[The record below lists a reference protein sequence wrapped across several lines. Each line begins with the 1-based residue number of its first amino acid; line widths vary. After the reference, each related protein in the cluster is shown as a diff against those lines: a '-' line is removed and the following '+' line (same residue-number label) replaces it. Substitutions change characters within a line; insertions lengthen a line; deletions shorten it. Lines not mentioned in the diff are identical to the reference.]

1 MNSQFRPQRRVS
13 MADVAKHAGVS
24 AQTVSRV
31 ANGTGTVIPDTRRR
45 VIDAMDALGY
55 RPNSAARALK
65 LGSFRT
71 IGVLSQ
77 SLSTL
82 GDVRTIE
89 AIATSAAIAGYATT
103 LVPVHVAAH
112 SQADV
117 DRLFSRMQEL
127 AVDALIL
134 NLESPMLAH
143 AAEMLPPGVPVVYMD
158 PEAPDARVVVDTDQ
172 NRGGADAV
180 RHLLDLG
187 HRTVWHIAGPERSR
201 PSGRREDGWRTTLEA
216 AGRDVPPVLRG
227 DWSVESGYLAGKR
240 IAARDDVTAVFCSN
254 DQMALGFYRA
264 VAEADKRVPQDISVV
279 GFDDTADAR
288 GYAPP
293 LTSMHQDFAEVGQRC
308 VSSALALVG
317 GRDVPALSVVVPQ
330 LVVRDSTAPPAL

>member
-1 MNSQFRPQRRVS
+1 MAHRR
-13 MADVAKHAGVS
+13 A
-24 AQTVSRV
+24 
-31 ANGTGTVIPDTRRR
+31 GTVAPEWATRRR
-45 VIDAMDALGY
+45 
-55 RPNSAARALK
+55 
-65 LGSFRT
+65 
-71 IGVLSQ
+71 
-77 SLSTL
+77 
-82 GDVRTIE
+82 
-89 AIATSAAIAGYATT
+89 
-103 LVPVHVAAH
+103 
-112 SQADV
+112 
-117 DRLFSRMQEL
+117 
-127 AVDALIL
+127 
-134 NLESPMLAH
+134 LAH
-143 AAEMLPPGVPVVYMD
+143 HS
-158 PEAPDARVVVDTDQ
+158 
-172 NRGGADAV
+172 RGS
-180 RHLLDLG
+180 
-187 HRTVWHIAGPERSR
+187 RTRRS
-201 PSGRREDGWRTTLEA
+201 
-216 AGRDVPPVLRG
+216 PVLRG